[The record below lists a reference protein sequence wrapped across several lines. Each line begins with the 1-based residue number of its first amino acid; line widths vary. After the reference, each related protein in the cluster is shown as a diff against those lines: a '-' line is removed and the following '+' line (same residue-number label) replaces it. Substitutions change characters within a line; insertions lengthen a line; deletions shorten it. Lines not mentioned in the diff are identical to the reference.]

1 MVSNNPQFL
10 NFIRE
15 IIILEKL
22 IYKSHFLVLL
32 MILILFSCKDRK
44 AGVSDEK
51 VNPVTPVKV
60 VMPET
65 GTITDYLELNA
76 TSSFLRKESVKSTA
90 NGYISEVRLAIGDKV
105 HKGQELFIVQT
116 KESRALGN
124 YKKTY
129 DTSLHFSGLIP
140 IMASKDGVVSAITHQ
155 KGDYV
160 QDGDPLATI
169 SEESSMVFL
178 IDAPYEYHKYLTR
191 NKSCSIL
198 LPDGNSIPGVIK
210 TELPMMDVGS
220 QTQNYVVSPLDSK
233 NFPEGLIARIRI
245 LKTEKGNAQTL
256 PKSAVLTDEKEEN
269 FWVMKLINDSMAV
282 KVPVQTGM
290 QNSEKLEIV
299 TPIFSPSDRIV
310 VSGNYGLDD
319 TAKVKIIK

>member
-1 MVSNNPQFL
+1 VRQKEENL
-10 NFIRE
+10 K
-15 IIILEKL
+15 IIIL
-22 IYKSHFLVLL
+22 YKRLYFLSLLVL
-32 MILILFSCKDRK
+32 MFSCKDRK

-60 VMPET
+60 VSPET
-65 GTITDYLELNA
+65 GSIKDYLELNA
-76 TSSFLRKESVKSTA
+76 TSSFLRKEFVKSTA
-90 NGYISEVRLAIGDKV
+90 NGYISEVRVAIGDKV

-140 IMASKDGVVSAITHQ
+140 VTASKDGVVSAITHQ

-169 SEESSMVFL
+169 SEGGSMVFL
-178 IDAPYEYHKYLTR
+178 IDAPYEYHKYLTK

-220 QTQNYVVSPLDSK
+220 QTQNYVVSPLNSK

-256 PKSAVLTDEKEEN
+256 PKAAVLTDEKEEN
-269 FWVMKLINDSMAV
+269 FWVMKLINDSTAV

-290 QNSEKLEIV
+290 QNNEKLEIV
-299 TPIFSPSDRIV
+299 TPIFSPSDRIL
-310 VSGNYGLDD
+310 VSGNYGLED